1 MPRRVLQDLSE
12 FGPSVYESRDSVK
25 SLFGERMGY
34 HGDEGEWDVRVDEV
48 LVEKREDVE
57 KWVQSAC
64 VMCSNGCG
72 MDVAVKDGRIVGVR
86 GRKEDRVNKGRLGP
100 KGLHAWVSQQSKD
113 RLTTP
118 MIRSKETGQ
127 LEPASWDDALNLMV
141 KKSKELIK
149 HYTPHSIAF
158 YTSGQLFLEEYH
170 TLAMIGKAGLGTLH
184 MDGNTRLCT
193 ATAASAMRESFG
205 CDGQPGSYTD
215 IDFADCIFLVGHNMA
230 ATQTVLWSRIL
241 DRLAGPNPPCIIS
254 MDPRQTSVGH
264 AAEDS
269 GGIHLPLRVGTNLAL
284 LNGLLHIILGNDE
297 YHDKEYIAKH
307 TIGIDELRATVE
319 SYTPERVSEIT
330 GVSVELIKR
339 AGEAL
344 GKSKRLLSTALQ
356 GVYQSSQATA
366 SACAINNINLVKGS
380 IGKPGCGIFQMNGQ
394 PTAQN
399 NRECGCNGEYPGFR
413 NPSNLDH
420 MQDLADHWN
429 VDVNTIPHW
438 GQPTHIMSL
447 LNYIE
452 NGSVKMFWISG
463 TNPAVSMPELS
474 RIRKTFAGKD
484 LFVVAQD
491 IFPNETTALAD
502 IVLPAAQ
509 WSEKTGCFTNVDRTV
524 HIAYKAVDAP
534 GEAWSDLKI
543 FAEYAHRMGFV
554 DKDGNDLIPW
564 RDEPEKAFEHWKRS
578 TKVRFAKVMRRRVE
592 ANVPTSQGRPVDYTG
607 LSYEKL
613 TGGSGEYPDGKER
626 LYTDGQFPT
635 TLDMVESYGHDLFTG
650 TVISPEAYKAMNPNG
665 RAILKSC
672 HWHPQEELVS
682 DAHPYRLTTGR
693 VVHHFHTRT
702 KTGRTK
708 RLEDAA
714 PEAFVQISEEDAAE
728 LDIKK
733 GDMIIV
739 ENRRGALELPAKIGE
754 IVKGNIFIPFH
765 YGAADQDDAD
775 GKPVR
780 ARAANELTESA
791 WDFVSKQPAFK
802 AGSANIRKAEPGV
815 QIHVVSHQYQSQLD
829 KAANVQRHRAQD
841 HRKEEHHR
849 HLEDVLGE
857 WEVFSHAVLDK
868 FLELAESHADHM
880 ELRLGLKL
888 FHRICSE
895 HTEKM
900 QPFVDGYGEYEKQ
913 AKTDM
918 EGLMK
923 ALYPKKRFGSKPYL
937 QMMDLN
943 GLSTL
948 LQMLVG
954 HLNNLFPAAQA
965 LHDKEFASAVHGAMA
980 VYTRARNWT
989 EDQNKVAAPQV
1000 LIVPVKLEKETD
1012 RVVAAGKA
1020 E

>member
-1 MPRRVLQDLSE
+1 
-12 FGPSVYESRDSVK
+12 
-25 SLFGERMGY
+25 
-34 HGDEGEWDVRVDEV
+34 
-48 LVEKREDVE
+48 
-57 KWVQSAC
+57 
-64 VMCSNGCG
+64 
-72 MDVAVKDGRIVGVR
+72 
-86 GRKEDRVNKGRLGP
+86 
-100 KGLHAWVSQQSKD
+100 
-113 RLTTP
+113 

-127 LEPASWDDALNLMV
+127 LEPASWDDALNLIV

-241 DRLAGPNPPCIIS
+241 DRLSGPSPPLIIS

-269 GGIHLPLRVGTNLAL
+269 GGIHLPLRAGTNLAM

-330 GVSVELIKR
+330 GVSVELIMR

-380 IGKPGCGIFQMNGQ
+380 IGKPGGGVFQMNGQ

-413 NPSNLDH
+413 NPSNPDH

-429 VDVNTIPHW
+429 IDVNTIPNW

-447 LNYIE
+447 LKFIE
-452 NGSVKMFWISG
+452 NGSVKI
-463 TNPAVSMPELS
+463 PAVSLPELS
-474 RIRKTFAGKD
+474 RIRQTFAGKD
-484 LFVVAQD
+484 LFVVAQFFSTQYLRLTGSNSSCCLED

-502 IVLPAAQ
+502 VVLPAAQ
-509 WSEKTGCFTNVDRTV
+509 WSEKTGSWLMSDPLAGFTNVDRTV
-524 HIAYKAVDAP
+524 HIAYTAVDPP

-543 FAEYAHRMGFV
+543 FAEYAHRMGFL
-554 DKDGNDLIPW
+554 DKDGNDLIHW

-578 TKVRFAKVMRRRVE
+578 TK
-592 ANVPTSQGRPVDYTG
+592 GRPVDYTG

-613 TGGSGEYPDGKER
+613 TGGSGIQWPCNDEYPDGKER
-626 LYTDGQFPT
+626 LFTDGQFPT

-650 TVISPEAYKAMNPNG
+650 TTISPEAYKAMNPNG

-693 VVHHFHTRT
+693 VVHHVRLLSVALSLPPINAASRSQFHTRT
-702 KTGRTK
+702 KTGRSK

-728 LDIKK
+728 LDIKN

-739 ENRRGALELPAKIGE
+739 ENRRGALELPAKVGE
-754 IVKGNIFIPFH
+754 IAKGNIFIPFH

-780 ARAANELTESA
+780 ARAANELTESS

-802 AGSANIRKAEPGV
+802 GGSANIRKAEPGV
-815 QIHVVSHQYQSQLD
+815 QIHVVSQQYQAQLD
-829 KAANVQRHRAQD
+829 KAANVQKHRAQD

-857 WEVFSHAVLDK
+857 
-868 FLELAESHADHM
+868 
-880 ELRLGLKL
+880 L
-888 FHRICSE
+888 FHKICSE
-895 HTEKM
+895 HTGKM
-900 QPFVDGYGEYEKQ
+900 QPFVDRYGECEKQ

-923 ALYPKKRFGSKPYL
+923 ALYPKKRFGSKP
-937 QMMDLN
+937 LN
-943 GLSTL
+943 SLSTL

-954 HLNNLFPAAQA
+954 HLNNLYPAAQA
-965 LHDKEFASAVHGAMA
+965 LHDQEFASAVHGAMA
-980 VYTRARNWT
+980 VYTTARSWT

-1000 LIVPVKLEKETD
+1000 LIVPVKLENEIERD
-1012 RVVAAGKA
+1012 VAPGKT